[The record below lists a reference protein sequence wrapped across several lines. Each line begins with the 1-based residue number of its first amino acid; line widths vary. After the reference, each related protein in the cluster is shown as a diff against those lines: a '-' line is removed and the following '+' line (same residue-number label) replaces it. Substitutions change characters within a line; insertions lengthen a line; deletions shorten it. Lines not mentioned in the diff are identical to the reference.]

1 MKNIILSLIVFTI
14 FNQSSFALES
24 KKLKWGDIDVTYI
37 EDSKLP
43 LYNILV
49 YFADGA
55 LSDGRNKGETKL
67 MFDLLKTGT
76 NRFSLKE
83 IADNLEFY
91 GTSAGAKVVHEYST
105 YNVSGMSK
113 DVIPTM
119 KKICHLFKDAV
130 YPHKELKKA
139 KKAIVSSIKNKLNS
153 HGSLASMAFREIN
166 LEGSPFANPVD
177 GKIKSIK
184 RIGSKDLQKKLKYFN
199 ETVKKKVYIT
209 GPKSVLDVK
218 SVLLNDCGWD
228 NKAMFERKLAAP
240 KGKKKGQV
248 HFVTVPKANQAQVL
262 AGKFLTEGEFEDFE
276 NLQVSSHFLG
286 GGFTSVLMKELRSTR
301 GLTYSAYAYAGRQ
314 KDYGRSVISTF
325 TKNESV
331 VELLG
336 VLKDILTK
344 YSNEEVSK
352 EELKTVLNS
361 LKGKYI
367 FQFEN
372 PSEFINELLFFDHI
386 GLSHD
391 RIYEFTKNIDKMTTE
406 DLKVT
411 IKKIFP
417 VDEID
422 YVILGDK
429 SLIPTLKKAGYKNL
443 KVHNYKSFL

>member
-1 MKNIILSLIVFTI
+1 M
-14 FNQSSFALES
+14 
-24 KKLKWGDIDVTYI
+24 
-37 EDSKLP
+37 
-43 LYNILV
+43 
-49 YFADGA
+49 
-55 LSDGRNKGETKL
+55 
-67 MFDLLKTGT
+67 
-76 NRFSLKE
+76 
-83 IADNLEFY
+83 
-91 GTSAGAKVVHEYST
+91 
-105 YNVSGMSK
+105 
-113 DVIPTM
+113 
-119 KKICHLFKDAV
+119 
-130 YPHKELKKA
+130 
-139 KKAIVSSIKNKLNS
+139 
-153 HGSLASMAFREIN
+153 
-166 LEGSPFANPVD
+166 
-177 GKIKSIK
+177 
-184 RIGSKDLQKKLKYFN
+184 
-199 ETVKKKVYIT
+199 
-209 GPKSVLDVK
+209 
-218 SVLLNDCGWD
+218 
-228 NKAMFERKLAAP
+228 
-240 KGKKKGQV
+240 
-248 HFVTVPKANQAQVL
+248 
-262 AGKFLTEGEFEDFE
+262 TEGEFEDFE

-406 DLKVT
+406 DLKAT